1 MLEELIHKYIPILVS
16 IFELM
21 GVIVI
26 SIGAFTAF
34 YYYIRK
40 ILFKVDVNA
49 NHQFANAMATGLE
62 FKLAAE
68 ILKTVLIKTL
78 NELLIL
84 GAVFLLRVLMILV
97 IEREIKQNN
106 NKNNKN
112 IKKN

>member
-1 MLEELIHKYIPILVS
+1 MIEEVINTYIPILVS

-40 ILFKVDVNA
+40 VLFKIEIDE
-49 NHQFANAMATGLE
+49 NHQFANSMATGLE

-78 NELLIL
+78 NELVIL
-84 GAVFLLRVLMILV
+84 GAVFLLRVLMILL

-106 NKNNKN
+106 NKN
-112 IKKN
+112 IKEN